1 MEREISGWARRCDGR
16 GPLLDRTE
24 ARGETWAAKSSST
37 TGSGRSPI
45 LPRPRSTRC
54 RPTSTSRPLA
64 FLSIDSNYELDFGF
78 LTQHFPAAQIQ
89 GWIKTIRA
97 NGTKVL
103 FSIND
108 QKLGSIP
115 AANQAAFVA
124 NVVAN
129 AAAWGVDGLDFD
141 YEPPANSITLVP
153 LIQALR
159 SALPAGSVFTA
170 PIYSPWTSY
179 PALLKQLAGAVDYI
193 TTMDYTPYP
202 GYDNTISLC
211 GQYATIMGG
220 WSKLVIGMSCMGPAS
235 DQPWHN
241 FTPLADVKQL
251 SAYEPSATESKG
263 GGMLYTFSYDVTTRN
278 NGSSGTGYPDG
289 TWTETIHQ
297 CLP

>member
-1 MEREISGWARRCDGR
+1 MSKEVFINYWIGQE
-16 GPLLDRTE
+16 PNPP
-24 ARGETWAAKSSST
+24 
-37 TGSGRSPI
+37 SPTLSQMPAYVNI
-45 LPRPRSTRC
+45 T
-54 RPTSTSRPLA
+54 PLA
-64 FLSIDSNYELDFGF
+64 FLNIDNNYELDFGF

-89 GWIKTIRA
+89 GWIETIQA

-115 AANQAAFVA
+115 AAKQEAFVA
-124 NVVAN
+124 NVAAN
-129 AAAWGVDGLDFD
+129 VKAWGVDGLDFD
-141 YEPPANSITLVP
+141 YEPPANSTTLVP

-159 SALPAGSVFTA
+159 SALPAGSVFAA

-202 GYDNTISLC
+202 GYDGTISLC
-211 GQYATIMGG
+211 AKYAAIMGG

-235 DQPWHN
+235 DQPWRN
-241 FTPLADVKQL
+241 FTPLADVKKL

-278 NGSSGTGYPDG
+278 NGGSGTGYPDG